1 MNDSWKEFAD
11 KWVKICLSTEPAD
24 RPRAEAAI
32 RGIYTELGYEPPAR
46 IEWARSPREGW
57 IMRAAYAA
65 RVVETDESKWCE
77 DFVRS
82 SSLSWYCLPNRLRES
97 LVGTDLFSMSR
108 LEAVLTALKQ
118 FAIDFGSKLFDR
130 SAIMRYVPEFPMP
143 SPSKIMARDRPEL
156 YDIVVYFTAYLGT
169 YLRRCGVMALSALVR
184 GTTKFVVLDD
194 AEQVLA
200 ILGGEEWLSR
210 SKFKERDEALR
221 YLGEIVSDISWD
233 FRLYG
238 SVGCWDANQAALYA
252 YCRSRGVCDSYPLNE
267 HLVAFCQSAV
277 GATASPTV
285 CWLCERPAA
294 IAVDE
299 RGRLHSTD
307 GPALTY
313 RDGWSI
319 WAYHGIELW
328 EDAVMRP
335 ETIVFDT
342 ILQCRNVERRRALI
356 ELFGL
361 ERFVREMETRGYRC
375 HKDRNGT
382 LWKLDRDIALV
393 EVVNGTPEPDGSYKH
408 YFLPCDPRAKT
419 ATEAVAGTYG
429 LRPEQYR
436 VAKRT

>member
-1 MNDSWKEFAD
+1 MKDEWERFAD

-46 IEWARSPREGW
+46 IEWARSPHEGA

-65 RVVETDESKWCE
+65 RVVGTDESKWCE

-82 SSLSWYCLPNRLRES
+82 SSISWYCLPDRVQRS
-97 LVGTDLFSMSR
+97 LVGPALLSMSR
-108 LEAVLTALKQ
+108 LETVLTALKQ
-118 FAIDFGSKLFDR
+118 FTIDFGSKLFDR

-143 SPSKIMARDRPEL
+143 SPSEIMALAGERPEL

-169 YLRRCGVMALSALVR
+169 YLERHGALSMGSLFRREPRVA
-184 GTTKFVVLDD
+184 LDD
-194 AEQVLA
+194 AERVLA

-221 YLGEIVSDISWD
+221 YLGEIVSDVCWD
-233 FRLYG
+233 YG
-238 SVGCWDANQAALYA
+238 SVDYWDASQAALYA
-252 YCRSRGVCDSYPLNE
+252 YCRSRGVCDTYPLNE
-267 HLVAFCQSAV
+267 HLVAFCESAA
-277 GATASPTV
+277 GATASPKV
-285 CWLCERPAA
+285 CWLYERPTA
-294 IAVDE
+294 IAVDD
-299 RGRLHSTD
+299 RGRLHSTN
-307 GPALTY
+307 GPAVTF

-319 WAYHGIELW
+319 FAYHRIELW
-328 EDAVMRP
+328 EDAIMRP
-335 ETIVFDT
+335 ETIAFDT
-342 ILQCRNVERRRALI
+342 ILQCRNVERRRALV

-361 ERFVREMETRGYRC
+361 ERFVREMQERGYRC

-382 LWKLDRDIALV
+382 LWKLDNDIALV

-429 LRPEQYR
+429 LRPKQYR

>member
-1 MNDSWKEFAD
+1 VKDEWERFAD

-32 RGIYTELGYEPPAR
+32 RGIYAELGYEPPAR

-57 IMRAAYAA
+57 IMRAAYAV
-65 RVVETDESKWCE
+65 RVAETEKWCE

-82 SSLSWYCLPNRLRES
+82 TPISWYCLPGRLQRS
-97 LVGTDLFSMSR
+97 LVGTMSW
-108 LEAVLTALKQ
+108 LETVLTALRQ
-118 FAIDFGSKLFDR
+118 FAVDFGSKLFDR
-130 SAIMRYVPEFPMP
+130 IGIMRYVPELHGMP
-143 SPSKIMARDRPEL
+143 PVSQIAAVRPDL
-156 YDIVVYFTAYLGT
+156 YDIVVHFTAYLGT
-169 YLRRCGVMALSALVR
+169 YLERRGALSAGSLFR
-184 GTTKFVVLDD
+184 GRTRITLDD
-194 AEQVLA
+194 VERVLE
-200 ILGGEEWLSR
+200 ILGGDEWLSR

-221 YLGEIVSDISWD
+221 HLGEVVSDIGWD

-238 SVGCWDANQAALYA
+238 SVGWWDAHQAALYE
-252 YCRSRGVCDSYPLNE
+252 YCRLKGLCDTYPLNE
-267 HLVAFCQSAV
+267 HLVAFCESAA
-277 GATASPTV
+277 GATASPKV
-285 CWLCERPAA
+285 CWLYERPVA
-294 IAVDE
+294 IAVDD

-313 RDGWSI
+313 RDGWSF

-328 EDAVMRP
+328 EDAIMRP
-335 ETIVFDT
+335 ETIAFDT
-342 ILQCRNVERRRALI
+342 ILQCRNVERRRALV

-361 ERFVREMETRGYRC
+361 ERFVREMQEHGYRC
-375 HKDRNGT
+375 RKDRNGT
-382 LWKLDRDIALV
+382 LWKLDDDIALV

-429 LRPEQYR
+429 LRPKQYR